1 MAKASPKLEINQAT
15 AEELA
20 ALPGIGPS
28 TAETLIKLRD
38 QRGGFKSVDDLEEV
52 QGLGAQ
58 TLKNIRGHVSVSA
71 KAQAGGSGN
80 GAEGA
85 GRAAEKTAEK
95 TAEKSASAAREGGK
109 AVAETAA
116 ETGRAAAERSA
127 ESGRSAVETAAQS
140 ARAGTEAFR
149 RTATQQT
156 DTARRSLEV
165 AAGQS
170 EELGHAATEAQQQVL
185 GSMREVNEVWL
196 GLVQSQF
203 QANVETAQ
211 RMMQCRT
218 PQDLAELQS
227 TYMRTSME
235 RLVDGTS
242 RAVAASSQLAQTMWR
257 PFQGLARR

>member
-38 QRGGFKSVDDLEEV
+38 QRGGFKSVDELEEV

-58 TLKNIRGHVSVSA
+58 TLTNIRGHVSVST

-85 GRAAEKTAEK
+85 GRAAEK

-116 ETGRAAAERSA
+116 ETGRTAAERSA
-127 ESGRSAVETAAQS
+127 ETGRTAVETAAQS

-149 RTATQQT
+149 RATTQQT
-156 DTARRSLEV
+156 DTARRMLEV
-165 AAGQS
+165 AGGKS
-170 EELGHAATEAQQQVL
+170 EEFRHAAAEARQDGL
-185 GSMREVNEVWL
+185 GSVREVNEMWL
-196 GLVQSQF
+196 GLVQTQI
-203 QANVETAQ
+203 QANVEAAQ
-211 RMMQCRT
+211 RLMQCRT
-218 PQDLAELQS
+218 PKDLAEVQS
-227 TYMRTSME
+227 EYVRSSME
-235 RLVDGTS
+235 RMVDGTT
-242 RAVAASSQLAQTMWR
+242 RAVAAGSHLAQTIWR
-257 PFQGLARR
+257 PFQTVTPG